1 MSAPLIWI
9 IFPIFIA
16 CFSFFIRRMKN
27 IVWITLT
34 LFSFVLS
41 LIAWIL
47 PIGDLVN
54 IGPWYFTINEN
65 LEFAGRQFVL
75 GNSDRWLIILIY
87 FTQTYFYF
95 GSKFTKVSSLF
106 LPLGLLF
113 SASLV
118 ASISIHPILY
128 AALLIEVAV
137 LLGVPLLSPPG
148 KKIEHAI
155 LVYITFLSLGLPFMI
170 VGTGMLSG
178 AELEELSLPN
188 ILPSLLVLG
197 IGFAFILAVFPLN
210 PWVPLILEKSN
221 PYSSV
226 FMLTIFST
234 SVIALLMRFTNQYPW
249 IMESNLLQYFG
260 ILMVITGGAWALFQR
275 NLGRILGYAILI
287 DMGYALLAISQS
299 GGSPYFV
306 GLLIPRIIAYGVW
319 GLGLSFVLDHGMD
332 LNFRSV
338 QGIGRQFPLIV
349 LGILIANFSLA
360 GIPLFASFPYLL
372 WLWNRIAETSI
383 FIAIV
388 LLMGNVGLMT
398 SALRSLAVLV
408 MGSEI
413 VEPKARATTQILDLL
428 FILGVFIMVVIG
440 IFPNWPYLMIR
451 QFLP

>member
-1 MSAPLIWI
+1 
-9 IFPIFIA
+9 
-16 CFSFFIRRMKN
+16 MKN

-87 FTQTYFYF
+87 ITQTYFYF

-178 AELEELSLPN
+178 VELEELSLPN

-388 LLMGNVGLMT
+388 LLMGNVGLMA